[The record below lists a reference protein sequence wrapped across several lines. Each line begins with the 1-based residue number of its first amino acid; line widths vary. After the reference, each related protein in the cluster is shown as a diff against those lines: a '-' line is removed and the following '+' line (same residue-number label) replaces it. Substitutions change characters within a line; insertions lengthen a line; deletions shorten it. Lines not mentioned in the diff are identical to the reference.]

1 MSVVETVDDLMKYLE
16 NNYVSD
22 TNTVDQLSISESMD
36 EHLVVEVE
44 EEEDEHDN
52 KPPEYV
58 YLNDNILS
66 NDAGSKRDYDVSYN
80 LHICLFMVN
89 QELLTPFLEYMFIQK
104 DDQYMFPMSVI
115 ETNKFKQIRDASL
128 SDDVDEDEQT
138 TDELLRQCSQ
148 LLRTY
153 VSIDDVMMDD
163 IYRGFLEDDD
173 QNIYAFFDGSA
184 LNRIKPTGQTI
195 DFALINDIMSG
206 YLLGRPIHPSCLHV
220 FKTNRFI
227 RDIKDQDRQ
236 IVPRPV
242 SVYPCKETED
252 GKYENIYYSEEDDV
266 STKMSLLIAP
276 VNHEQYG
283 SLFLFTFEPINATY
297 TRIQRFALFSGE
309 SETDDDMSES
319 EEDVSDTEDEEGSEQ
334 DLENEN
340 REPEPENPEIGEQSD
355 ITEADETQEEAEM
368 DDEIESESEMDDEI
382 ESESEMDDEIESE
395 SKMDDEIESESEMDD
410 EIESES
416 EMDDEI
422 ESESE
427 PELDD
432 ESDSISDEEV
442 LIYTEDNIKYC
453 GVYNAEMFTE
463 I

>member
-1 MSVVETVDDLMKYLE
+1 
-16 NNYVSD
+16 
-22 TNTVDQLSISESMD
+22 
-36 EHLVVEVE
+36 
-44 EEEDEHDN
+44 
-52 KPPEYV
+52 
-58 YLNDNILS
+58 
-66 NDAGSKRDYDVSYN
+66 
-80 LHICLFMVN
+80 MVN

-242 SVYPCKETED
+242 SAYPCKETED
-252 GKYENIYYSEEDDV
+252 GKYENIYYSEDDV

-309 SETDDDMSES
+309 SATDNDMSES

-340 REPEPENPEIGEQSD
+340 REPGPENHEIGEQSD
-355 ITEADETQEEAEM
+355 ITEADETQEEA
-368 DDEIESESEMDDEI
+368 
-382 ESESEMDDEIESE
+382 
-395 SKMDDEIESESEMDD
+395 EIESESEMDD

-427 PELDD
+427 MDDDEIESESEMDDEIESESDSESESESELDD
-432 ESDSISDEEV
+432 ELDSISDEDV